1 MSANLAR
8 CFAESEW
15 AERMREE
22 LEPYQQQYL
31 SSDEHYTTSAELT
44 YLTYHT
50 NPAVQFGVV
59 CGRTFKNLIRN
70 PRTSFLQVMCQ
81 NFTVKIC

>member
-1 MSANLAR
+1 MEMSTYIHIVIFLCSIVQVQVMSANLAS

-59 CGRTFKNLIRN
+59 CGRTF
-70 PRTSFLQVMCQ
+70 
-81 NFTVKIC
+81 